1 MLIYIAR
8 IGKLY
13 LNYNYNGKFTKVV
26 EKDHTDLG
34 GGYLRFM
41 ENKIKKKTFN

>member
-26 EKDHTDLG
+26 EKDHTELG
-34 GGYLRFM
+34 SGYLRFM
-41 ENKIKKKTFN
+41 GKKTKKNI